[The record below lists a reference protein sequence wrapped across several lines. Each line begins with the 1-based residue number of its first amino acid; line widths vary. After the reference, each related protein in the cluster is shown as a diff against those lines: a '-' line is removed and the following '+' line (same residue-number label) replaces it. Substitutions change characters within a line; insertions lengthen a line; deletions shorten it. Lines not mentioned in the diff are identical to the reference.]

1 MAKSPRTTHVV
12 PHPEGWAV
20 KKGGAQRASSLHD
33 TQKEAIQ
40 EARQISRNS
49 GTELKIHGKD
59 GRIRESDSH
68 GNDPFPPKG

>member
-1 MAKSPRTTHVV
+1 MAKTPKTTHVV
-12 PHPEGWAV
+12 PRPEGWAV
-20 KKGGAQRASSLHD
+20 VQGVGQRASSLHD

-40 EARQISRNS
+40 EARSLSRNL

-68 GNDPFPPKG
+68 GNDPFPPRG

>member
-1 MAKSPRTTHVV
+1 MTKNPKNTHVV
-12 PHPEGWAV
+12 PHPSGWAV
-20 KKGGAQRASSLHD
+20 KQDGAQRASSLYD

-40 EARQISRNS
+40 EVRQISRQL

-68 GNDPFPPKG
+68 GNDPCPPKG